1 MGDGARRAA
10 GVIALLLLPRPERAA
25 FGRTRWLAGWLLSP
39 APAPRRRAAVRSSRL
54 HARQRRSGEELAA
67 PPLAPPPNPDRSFI
81 KQHPRTHRLLL
92 PATHRSDLL
101 GAQPSPAQLAA
112 MSHSSSI
119 RATSY
124 RRTFGPSPMLSPMPY
139 SSSRLASGSSAARLL
154 STPSAGASLRSYRG
168 SGGGGSALFLRTGAP
183 VMVAPPPQRYAY
195 STEKLDF
202 SVADALNQ
210 EFLATRSNEKQ
221 ELQELNDR
229 FASFIEKVRYLE
241 TQNAALLTELG
252 QSRAK
257 EPTRASDLFQDE
269 LRELRRQVDSLGKDR
284 DRLQVDRDNL
294 AEDLA
299 ALKQRLDEEMH
310 KREDAENNLVLF
322 RKDVDDATLSR
333 LELERK
339 IESLMDEIEFLKKLH
354 EEELND
360 MQVSI
365 HSQQQVQ
372 VEVEQAKPD
381 LTAALKEI
389 RTQYESI
396 AVKNL
401 QEAEE
406 WYKSKAKQEMNE
418 SRRQIQTLTCEV
430 DGLKGTNEAL
440 LRQMRDLEDQYG
452 AEVGSYQETVGR
464 LEQEIQHMKEEM
476 ARHLREYQ
484 DLLNVKMALDIEIA
498 TYRKLL
504 EGEESRIAVPVQS
517 MASFSFRS
525 AVSEPDPGVESHTRK
540 TVVTE
545 SRKEQRAEIENHT
558 GLIYDGDGDDTSYHW
573 QPSHT
578 VPGFLSQ
585 PPLPFSPYSVHSL
598 VVVPAIATNRLGSG
612 DGFPLL
618 LSSIVSYLFVSHSSS
633 SLPAKNP
640 SPTSTPQT
648 KLPSCK

>member
-1 MGDGARRAA
+1 
-10 GVIALLLLPRPERAA
+10 
-25 FGRTRWLAGWLLSP
+25 
-39 APAPRRRAAVRSSRL
+39 
-54 HARQRRSGEELAA
+54 
-67 PPLAPPPNPDRSFI
+67 
-81 KQHPRTHRLLL
+81 
-92 PATHRSDLL
+92 
-101 GAQPSPAQLAA
+101 

-139 SSSRLASGSSAARLL
+139 SSSRLASASSATRLL
-154 STPSAGASLRSYRG
+154 STPSTGASLRSYRG
-168 SGGGGSALFLRTGAP
+168 SGGGSAMFLRTSVPVVVAAGAP
-183 VMVAPPPQRYAY
+183 RYAY
-195 STEKLDF
+195 SSEKLDF

-241 TQNAALLTELG
+241 TQNAALLAELG

-269 LRELRRQVDSLGKDR
+269 LRELRRQVDALGKDR
-284 DRLQVDRDNL
+284 DRLQVERDNL

-360 MQVSI
+360 MQVSL

-372 VEVEQAKPD
+372 VEVEQVKPD
-381 LTAALKEI
+381 LTAALREI

-406 WYKSKAKQEMNE
+406 WYKSKFADLSDAANRNHEALRQAKQEMNE

-452 AEVGSYQETVGR
+452 AEVGSYQETVAR

-517 MASFSFRS
+517 MASLSIRTT
-525 AVSEPDPGVESHTRK
+525 VSEPEPSVESHTRK
-540 TVVTE
+540 TVLIKTIETQDGEVVTE
-545 SRKEQRAEIENHT
+545 SRKEQRAEIE
-558 GLIYDGDGDDTSYHW
+558 
-573 QPSHT
+573 
-578 VPGFLSQ
+578 
-585 PPLPFSPYSVHSL
+585 
-598 VVVPAIATNRLGSG
+598 
-612 DGFPLL
+612 
-618 LSSIVSYLFVSHSSS
+618 
-633 SLPAKNP
+633 K
-640 SPTSTPQT
+640 
-648 KLPSCK
+648 